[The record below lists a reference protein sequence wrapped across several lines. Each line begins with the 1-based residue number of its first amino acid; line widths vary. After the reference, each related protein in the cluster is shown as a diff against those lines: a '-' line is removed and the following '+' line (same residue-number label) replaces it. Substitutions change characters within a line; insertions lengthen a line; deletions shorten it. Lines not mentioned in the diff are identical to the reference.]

1 MRSRTLRKT
10 RHRKAMKKTTVR
22 NFEYPDK
29 TAGSELAS
37 EVRKKASQLSEQE
50 RERCLEEGMQIIYG
64 GSAAKNHVRSG
75 H

>member
-1 MRSRTLRKT
+1 MAARK
-10 RHRKAMKKTTVR
+10 RHRKAMKKNAAR
-22 NFEYPDK
+22 NFDYPDK

-37 EVRKKASQLSEQE
+37 EVRKKASQLSEQQ
-50 RERCLEEGMQIIYG
+50 RERCLEEGMRIIYG